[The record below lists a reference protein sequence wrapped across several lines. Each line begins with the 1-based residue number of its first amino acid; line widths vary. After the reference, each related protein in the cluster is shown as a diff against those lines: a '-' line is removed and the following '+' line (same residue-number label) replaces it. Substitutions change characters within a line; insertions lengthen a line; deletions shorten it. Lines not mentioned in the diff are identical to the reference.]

1 MDVRKQYPS
10 ADLVDSGRLRRKP
23 LTEVFGWMWL
33 LPLYTLILFSPLI
46 PSLDSLLQEVEVFG
60 IGHTGHDTPER
71 ISNLQRVRFRA
82 GLNRSPEK
90 C

>member
-1 MDVRKQYPS
+1 
-10 ADLVDSGRLRRKP
+10 
-23 LTEVFGWMWL
+23 MWL

-71 ISNLQRVRFRA
+71 ISNLQRVRFRGRVEQKSGEVFNVSRVSEWVLSA
-82 GLNRSPEK
+82 TRKYAAALGTKSRRR
-90 C
+90 